1 MQQLRL
7 LMRRDCLLL
16 AAKSYKR
23 MIAVLFIL
31 IGITF
36 KEAKTTAFEQ
46 NSVADLLI
54 NMMGGIPIEV
64 LKDNPL
70 QFPATWFLLLLIPI
84 LISHDF
90 LRVDL
95 FGEASHVL
103 VKLSNRSLY
112 WLSKCSVILMLNIVL
127 LLSYISIIMAVSLLF
142 RFDFSVF
149 FRMLPYAGYLFLGM
163 NLSCLFFVLLTLFVK
178 EIAAVLLV
186 MIFLCSGL
194 RSTNLLF
201 PTGHLMWVRH
211 TDVTQFVL
219 SAKSTLIYGG
229 VLGAMWMGIGVLGI
243 TRIDILT
250 TKNEE

>member
-23 MIAVLFIL
+23 MIVVLFIL

-142 RFDFSVF
+142 RFDFSGF
-149 FRMLPYAGYLFLGM
+149 LPYAGYLFLGM
-163 NLSCLFFVLLTLFVK
+163 NLSCLFFMLLTLFMK

-186 MIFLCSGL
+186 MFFLCSGL
-194 RSTNLLF
+194 RSTNLFF

-229 VLGAMWMGIGVLGI
+229 VLGAMLMGIGLLGI

-250 TKNEE
+250 TKNEG